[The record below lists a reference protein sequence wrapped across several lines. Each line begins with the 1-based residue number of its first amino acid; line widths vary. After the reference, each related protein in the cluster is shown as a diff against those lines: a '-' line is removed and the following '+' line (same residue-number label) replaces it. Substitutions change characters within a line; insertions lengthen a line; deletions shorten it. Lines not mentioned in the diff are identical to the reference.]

1 MRRAT
6 GVLVLAAL
14 LAVAGGGVTA
24 GAAAASASGWR
35 GPPRRGVAAYEW
47 HTATDLPI
55 VEVRQ
60 RLDFMRASGFRTV
73 YLELSDYL
81 EAADLPED
89 TPGRQERLNQIR
101 RAIRRFVATAA
112 SLGLEV
118 HALGGGPSWIGELS
132 YLGRLLVRLVGRYN
146 TMVRPKERLKGVQL
160 DIEPYA
166 DPEWLRGGET
176 AFVEYL
182 DTLHGIVRAYRPL
195 RFQHAN
201 RHLQLGFAIPFWF
214 DAEGDAPGPVRFHG
228 AVKPVAH
235 HIIDMVRRLYRA
247 YLVVMSYRN
256 FTDGEDGSIAHARD
270 EFDYASEIGA
280 RCGLV
285 VGQEY
290 ADVEPARI
298 TFHGFSRSE
307 FQQAADAITDAFEGY
322 RQFRGLSVDD
332 LDSYMAALP

>member
-14 LAVAGGGVTA
+14 LAVAGGSLTADA
-24 GAAAASASGWR
+24 GAASARR
-35 GPPRRGVAAYEW
+35 GPPRPGVAAYEW
-47 HTATDLPI
+47 HNATDLPI
-55 VEVRQ
+55 AEVRQ
-60 RLDFMRASGFRTV
+60 RLDFMRANGFTTV
-73 YLELSDYL
+73 YLELGDYL
-81 EAADLPED
+81 EAADQPED

-101 RAIRRFVATAA
+101 RAIRRFVATAT

-118 HALGGGPSWIGELS
+118 HALGGGPTWIGELS

-146 TMVRPKERLKGVQL
+146 TMVVPKERLRGVQL

-166 DPEWLRGGET
+166 DPEWLRGGEA
-176 AFVEYL
+176 AFVDYL
-182 DTLHGIVRAYRPL
+182 DTLRGIVRAYRPL
-195 RFQHAN
+195 RFQYAN

-214 DAEGDAPGPVRFHG
+214 DAEGDAPGPVRFAG
-228 AVKPVAH
+228 AVKPAAH
-235 HIIDMVRRLYRA
+235 HIVDLVRWLPRA

-256 FTDGEDGSIAHARD
+256 FTDGEDGSIAHARN

-285 VGQEY
+285 VGQQY
-290 ADVEPARI
+290 ADVEPDYI
-298 TFHGFSRSE
+298 TFHGFTRSE
-307 FQQAADAITDAFEGY
+307 FQLAADAITDAFEGY